1 MKNKNNRKNETSL
14 KQIFSNIGF
23 CLVFLYK
30 LNPKMFFIRIISTVM
45 LSASNFVPII
55 FIRFIINEI
64 TVGKS
69 LKMTAV
75 YIVSMVTSTLAV
87 SVINTLLS
95 KIDAKENEETTHAIK
110 SYLGSLAMKMKYSDL
125 EEPRM
130 KDFIEVAGGSNPFF
144 EILTYS
150 TGFLLALLN
159 AAGLSAIILTIH
171 PVIFVFM
178 FGIVAIQIFV
188 DKKRRNFQFFWK
200 RSIAKL
206 NRKQKYLYDLAYDT
220 KYAKETRANGLE
232 DWITDKIDGY
242 FENELIPSDFENM
255 RNVLK
260 FLSVSETTSVIQQA
274 VIYIYLAYSVIF
286 GGMLLGDF
294 SMYMTS
300 IERFTDY
307 ISGLVG
313 NYSLLLSTGLTA
325 QEIRYCITMSRKQ
338 DETAETDSLADFDEK
353 NFTFEFKNVSFKYP
367 STDRMILKNINIKLA
382 ADESL
387 SLVGI
392 NGAGKST
399 FVKLLCR
406 FYEPTEGEIL
416 LNGVPVNR
424 ILYDEYMKMF
434 SVVFQDFKLFSYSVQ
449 ENITM
454 SDAADA
460 ERLDKCVE
468 LAGIKEKISSLKDG
482 AAAYMSKQFDPEGV
496 EFSGGEGQKVAIAR
510 ALYKD
515 APVVILD
522 EPTSALD
529 PIAEYDIYKRFSE
542 LADGKCAVYISH
554 RLSSTR
560 FTDKIAVFSD
570 GELCEY
576 GTHAELMDIDGG
588 LYKNM
593 FDMQAQYY
601 I

>member
-1 MKNKNNRKNETSL
+1 MKNKETSL
-14 KQIFSNIGF
+14 KQTFSNIGF
-23 CLVFLYK
+23 CLAFLYK
-30 LNPKMFFIRIISTVM
+30 LNPKMFFIRIVSTVM
-45 LSASNFVPII
+45 QSAANFIPII

-64 TVGKS
+64 TIGKN

-75 YIVSMVTSTLAV
+75 YIVLMVASTLAV
-87 SVINTLLS
+87 SVTNTLMS
-95 KIDAKENEETTHAIK
+95 KADAKENEETTHAIK

-130 KDFIEVAGGSNPFF
+130 KDFIQIAGSSNPFF

-159 AAGLSAIILTIH
+159 AAGLSAIIFTIH
-171 PVIFVFM
+171 PVVFVFV
-178 FGIVAIQIFV
+178 FGIVAIQIFI
-188 DKKRRNFQFFWK
+188 DKKRRIFQFFWK
-200 RSIAKL
+200 RSAAKL
-206 NRKQKYLYDLAYDT
+206 FRKQKYLYDLAYDT
-220 KYAKETRANGLE
+220 KFAKETRINGLE
-232 DWITDKIDGY
+232 SWIIDKIDDY
-242 FENELIPSDFENM
+242 FENEYMPLDIE
-255 RNVLK
+255 RRKRVLK
-260 FLSVSETTSVIQQA
+260 FQSVSESTSVIQQA

-325 QEIRYCITMSRKQ
+325 QEIRYCITMSEKQ
-338 DETAETDSLADFDEK
+338 DAVAETDSLTDFDEDS
-353 NFTFEFKNVSFKYP
+353 FTFEFRNVSFKYP
-367 STDRMILKNINIKLA
+367 STEKMILKNVNIKLSA
-382 ADESL
+382 GESL

-416 LNGVPVNR
+416 LNGMPVNQ
-424 ILYDEYMKMF
+424 IPYDQYMKLF

-454 SDAADA
+454 SDTADL
-460 ERLDKCVE
+460 EKLDRCIE

-482 AAAYMSKQFDPEGV
+482 ISAYMSKQFDSEGV

-515 APVVILD
+515 ACIVILD

-542 LADGKCAVYISH
+542 LAEGKCALYISH

-576 GTHAELMDIDGG
+576 GTHKELITIQDSI
-588 LYKNM
+588 YKEM
-593 FDMQAQYY
+593 FEMQAQYY
-601 I
+601 V